1 MGLTLRRRTPEER
14 SQTPI
19 ERRASRIA
27 TPDLYGWTE
36 QALTALG
43 RSLRDYQRSG
53 TEDALAEA
61 ELGAEALL
69 AVIRELKRR
78 TVAL

>member
-1 MGLTLRRRTPEER
+1 MGLTLRRRTPAER
-14 SQTPI
+14 SQSPI
-19 ERRASRIA
+19 ERRVARIA
-27 TPDLYGWTE
+27 TPDLHGWCE

-53 TEDALAEA
+53 VEDALEEA

-69 AVIRELKRR
+69 AVVKELRR
-78 TVAL
+78 RNVTL